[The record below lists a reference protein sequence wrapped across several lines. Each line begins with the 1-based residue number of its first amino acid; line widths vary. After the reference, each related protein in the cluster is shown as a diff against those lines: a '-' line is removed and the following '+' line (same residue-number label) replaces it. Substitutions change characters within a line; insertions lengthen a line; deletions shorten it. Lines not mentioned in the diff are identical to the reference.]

1 MRYIKVTSFFQ
12 SNAFLQFLNNT
23 GLFETFRFSVL
34 RGEREVGIV
43 QGYIQRDG
51 GRIKQFFSRR
61 AIINGGP
68 YFAEDITGEEVKAL
82 LRQCYNGLKKK
93 AIYIET
99 RNFNDY
105 SCFRPLFENCGFM
118 FEPHY
123 DFIVDTESTEVAEIN
138 LGKSRKRDIR
148 TSLRDGAEVI
158 ENPTHGQIE
167 AFYGLLSNLYTTK
180 VKTPLFPFSFFNQL
194 SQEPFS
200 KFLLVKYQG
209 EIIGGTVCVYDDNT
223 VYEWFACGK
232 DGAYKSIFPSTLATW
247 SGIRFAAE
255 SGRSHFDM
263 MGAGAPGDGGYGV
276 REFKAKFGGNLVE
289 YGRFK
294 YICNRPLYAL
304 GKFGIKLLKRK

>member
-1 MRYIKVTSFFQ
+1 MIDIFQ
-12 SNAFLQFLNNT
+12 SNDFLQFLNKT
-23 GLFETFRFSVL
+23 GLFETFRFSVS
-34 RGEREVGIV
+34 RGEREVGII

-68 YFAEDITGEEVKAL
+68 YFAEDITDEEIKAL
-82 LRQCYNGLKKK
+82 LSKCHNGLKKK

-105 SCFRPLFENCGFM
+105 SRFRPLFEACDFIY
-118 FEPHY
+118 EPHY
-123 DFIVDTESTEVAEIN
+123 DFIVDTESTDVAERN

-158 ENPTHGQIE
+158 ENPTHGQIKE
-167 AFYGLLSNLYTTK
+167 FYGLLSNLYTTK
-180 VKTPLFPFSFFNQL
+180 VKTPLFPFVFFDKL

-200 KFLLVKYQG
+200 RFLLVEYQG
-209 EIIGGTVCVYDDNT
+209 EIIGGTVCVFDNDT

-232 DGAYKSIFPSTLATW
+232 DGAFKNIFPSTLATW
-247 SGIRFAAE
+247 SGIKYAAE
-255 SGRSHFDM
+255 SGQSHFDM

-276 REFKAKFGGNLVE
+276 REFKAKFGGELVE

-294 YICNRPLYAL
+294 YICNKPLYAIGKL
-304 GKFGIKLLKRK
+304 GVKLMKRK

>member
-1 MRYIKVTSFFQ
+1 MIDIFQ
-12 SNAFLQFLNNT
+12 SNDFLQFLNKT
-23 GLFETFRFSVL
+23 GLFETFRFSVS
-34 RGEREVGIV
+34 RGEREVGII

-68 YFAEDITGEEVKAL
+68 YFAEDITDEEIKAL
-82 LRQCYNGLKKK
+82 LSKCHNGLKKK

-105 SCFRPLFENCGFM
+105 SRFRPLFEACDFIY
-118 FEPHY
+118 EPHY
-123 DFIVDTESTEVAEIN
+123 DFIVDTESPDVAERN

-158 ENPTHGQIE
+158 ENPTHGQIKE
-167 AFYGLLSNLYTTK
+167 FYGLLSNLYTTK
-180 VKTPLFPFSFFNQL
+180 VKTPLFPFVFFDKL

-200 KFLLVKYQG
+200 RFLLVEYQG
-209 EIIGGTVCVYDDNT
+209 EIIGGTVCVFDNDT

-232 DGAYKSIFPSTLATW
+232 DGAFKNIFPSTLATW
-247 SGIRFAAE
+247 SGIKYAAE
-255 SGRSHFDM
+255 SGQSHFDM

-276 REFKAKFGGNLVE
+276 REFKAKFGGELVE

-294 YICNRPLYAL
+294 YICNKPLYAIGKL
-304 GKFGIKLLKRK
+304 GVKLMKRK